1 MREPYDF
8 IHHLQSVWSGL
19 DSFRIFNLF
28 IYVFIAW
35 YIHNLV
41 SWVFND
47 FFSNFPTPE
56 NAACIFC
63 WHRGSN
69 IPVKIHVVTNST
81 SPASSFTKLANSSS
95 VSWSSVLHISI
106 LNLATKITLR
116 KATDDYL
123 TRDFFPR
130 SFNPRNHFQYINFLN
145 NFGAFSVVI
154 NPNFKSLFRYLTLKF
169 LNIPVSR
176 GCSLD
181 VVFLCKTTALTFEYE
196 TNKIF
201 RVTRSIVARKQDVT
215 LSSSSHLSIYFS
227 QHRIHNFACHPWFL
241 ILE

>member
-95 VSWSSVLHISI
+95 VSWSSVCTSPSWTL
-106 LNLATKITLR
+106 LR
-116 KATDDYL
+116 KSHLGKQLMTIWPETSSHAALIQEIT
-123 TRDFFPR
+123 
-130 SFNPRNHFQYINFLN
+130 FNTSTSWIISEPFL
-145 NFGAFSVVI
+145 
-154 NPNFKSLFRYLTLKF
+154 
-169 LNIPVSR
+169 
-176 GCSLD
+176 
-181 VVFLCKTTALTFEYE
+181 
-196 TNKIF
+196 
-201 RVTRSIVARKQDVT
+201 
-215 LSSSSHLSIYFS
+215 LSSIWISKVSFDI
-227 QHRIHNFACHPWFL
+227 
-241 ILE
+241 

>member
-1 MREPYDF
+1 MINYNYLFLCKECCYFCLASSQNSDVLQTFDYFYNWLTKFPVIKLMREPYDF

-41 SWVFND
+41 SWVFSD

-95 VSWSSVLHISI
+95 VSWSSVCTSPSWTL
-106 LNLATKITLR
+106 LR
-116 KATDDYL
+116 KSHLGKQLMTIWPETSSHAALIQEIT
-123 TRDFFPR
+123 
-130 SFNPRNHFQYINFLN
+130 FNTSTSWIISEPFL
-145 NFGAFSVVI
+145 
-154 NPNFKSLFRYLTLKF
+154 
-169 LNIPVSR
+169 
-176 GCSLD
+176 
-181 VVFLCKTTALTFEYE
+181 
-196 TNKIF
+196 
-201 RVTRSIVARKQDVT
+201 
-215 LSSSSHLSIYFS
+215 LSSIRISKVSSDI
-227 QHRIHNFACHPWFL
+227 
-241 ILE
+241 